1 MFLKCHHHLHPLAK
15 SENGVIDQGIDENCN
30 LDIFG

>member
-1 MFLKCHHHLHPLAK
+1 MFLKCHHPLAK
-15 SENGVIDQGIDENCN
+15 SGNGIVDQGIDEDYN